1 MEKIFLFI
9 ADEFEEVEA
18 VTPLDYLRRCGA
30 DLTLVGVGA
39 KVIRSSRG
47 LSVTSDITLSELIGE
62 GAAAKK
68 NVERLAAE
76 TALAILPGGLPNSR
90 TLSENAEL
98 RSFIIET
105 AKHGGLVAAICAAPA
120 LALGGWGLLDGKQFT
135 CYPGMGEDLPTK
147 PVTGARVIRD
157 GQFITACGAGAAEE
171 FAFTLTEA
179 LYGEKKLAEL
189 KNSIVARW
197 YGTY

>member
-1 MEKIFLFI
+1 MRKIFLFI
-9 ADEFEEVEA
+9 ADGFEEVEA

-47 LSVTSDITLSELIGE
+47 LTVTCDITLSELIGE
-62 GAAAKK
+62 GTEAKK
-68 NVERLAAE
+68 NAERLAAD

-90 TLSENAEL
+90 TLSENTEL
-98 RSFIIET
+98 CFFIAET

-120 LALGGWGLLDGKQFT
+120 LALGRWGLLEGKQFT
-135 CYPGMGEDLPTK
+135 CYPGMGTDLPTQ
-147 PVTGARVIRD
+147 PVKGARVIRD

-171 FAFTLTEA
+171 FAFALADA
-179 LYGEKKLAEL
+179 LYGEKKLTEL
-189 KNSIVARW
+189 KSSIVAR
-197 YGTY
+197 

>member
-1 MEKIFLFI
+1 MKKIFLFI
-9 ADEFEEVEA
+9 ADGFEEVEA

-47 LSVTSDITLSELIGE
+47 LTVTCDLTLDDLLGD
-62 GAAAKK
+62 GADAKK
-68 NVERLAAE
+68 NAERLAAE

-90 TLSENAEL
+90 TLSNNAGL
-98 RSFIIET
+98 RYFITET
-105 AKHGGLVAAICAAPA
+105 EKQGGVIAAICAAPA

-147 PVTGARVIRD
+147 PVKGVRVVRD
-157 GQFITACGAGAAEE
+157 GRFITACGAGAAEE
-171 FAFTLTEA
+171 FAFALVDA
-179 LYGEKKLAEL
+179 LYGEKKLDEL
-189 KNSIVARW
+189 KSSIVAR
-197 YGTY
+197 

>member
-1 MEKIFLFI
+1 MQKVFLFI
-9 ADEFEEVEA
+9 ADGFEEVET

-47 LSVTSDITLSELIGE
+47 LSVTCDLTLADLIGD
-62 GAAAKK
+62 GAEAKK
-68 NVERLAAE
+68 NAERLAE
-76 TALAILPGGLPNSR
+76 DTVLAILPGGLPNSR
-90 TLSENAEL
+90 TLGENAEL
-98 RSFIIET
+98 HSFIT
-105 AKHGGLVAAICAAPA
+105 GMVKHGGLVAAICAAPA
-120 LALGGWGLLDGKQFT
+120 LALGQWGLLDGKQFT
-135 CYPGMGEDLPTK
+135 CYPGMGEDLSTK

-171 FAFTLTEA
+171 FAFALVDA

-189 KNSIVARW
+189 KSSIVAR
-197 YGTY
+197 

>member
-9 ADEFEEVEA
+9 ADGFEEVEA
-18 VTPLDYLRRCGA
+18 ITPLDYLRRCGA

-47 LSVTSDITLSELIGE
+47 LAVTCDITLSELIGE
-62 GAAAKK
+62 GANAKK
-68 NVERLAAE
+68 NVEQLAAG

-90 TLSENAEL
+90 TLSKNAEL
-98 RSFIIET
+98 RSFITET

-120 LALGGWGLLDGKQFT
+120 LALGGWGLLERKRFT
-135 CYPGMGEDLPTK
+135 CYPGMGEDLPTQPIK
-147 PVTGARVIRD
+147 GARVIRD

-171 FAFTLTEA
+171 FAFALVDA
-179 LYGEKKLAEL
+179 LYGERKLIEL
-189 KNSIVARW
+189 KSSIVAR
-197 YGTY
+197 

>member
-9 ADEFEEVEA
+9 ADGFEEVEA
-18 VTPLDYLRRCGA
+18 ITPLDYLRRCGA

-47 LSVTSDITLSELIGE
+47 LAVTCDITLSELIGE
-62 GAAAKK
+62 GAKAKK
-68 NVERLAAE
+68 NVEQLAAG

-90 TLSENAEL
+90 TLSKNAEL
-98 RSFIIET
+98 RSFITET

-120 LALGGWGLLDGKQFT
+120 LALGGWGLLERKRFT
-135 CYPGMGEDLPTK
+135 CYPGMGEDLPTQPIK
-147 PVTGARVIRD
+147 GARVIRD

-171 FAFTLTEA
+171 FAFALVDA
-179 LYGEKKLAEL
+179 LYGERKLIEL
-189 KNSIVARW
+189 KSSIVAR
-197 YGTY
+197 

>member
-1 MEKIFLFI
+1 MKKIFLFI
-9 ADEFEEVEA
+9 ADGFEEVEA
-18 VTPLDYLRRCGA
+18 ITPFDYLRRCGA
-30 DLTLVGVGA
+30 DLILVGVNA

-47 LSVTSDITLSELIGE
+47 LTVTCDLTLSELIGA
-62 GAAAKK
+62 GPDVKK
-68 NVERLAAE
+68 NIERLAAN

-90 TLSENAEL
+90 TLSENAVL
-98 RSFIIET
+98 RSFITET

-120 LALGGWGLLDGKQFT
+120 LALGEWGLLDGKQFT
-135 CYPGMGEDLPTK
+135 CYPGLGEDLSTK

-171 FAFTLTEA
+171 FAFALADA

-189 KNSIVARW
+189 KSSIVAR
-197 YGTY
+197 

>member
-1 MEKIFLFI
+1 MQKVVVFI
-9 ADEFEEVEA
+9 ADGFEEVEA

-47 LSVTSDITLSELIGE
+47 LYVTCDLTLADLIGDDAE
-62 GAAAKK
+62 AKK
-68 NVERLAAE
+68 NAEQLAE
-76 TALAILPGGLPNSR
+76 DTVLAILPGGIPNSR
-90 TLSENAEL
+90 TLGENAEL
-98 RSFIIET
+98 HSFITEVV
-105 AKHGGLVAAICAAPA
+105 KHGGLVAAICAAPA
-120 LALGGWGLLDGKQFT
+120 LALGQWGLLDGKQFT
-135 CYPGMGEDLPTK
+135 CYPGMGEDLSTK

-171 FAFTLTEA
+171 FAFALVDA

-189 KNSIVARW
+189 KSSIVAR
-197 YGTY
+197 